1 MNYTLYLRRLD
12 YRIFPLLIIL
22 MIVSLLVIASAD
34 QPAPVSYLE
43 QVVLFTPL
51 VLRQLLSF
59 GLGWMFFFC
68 LSYFD
73 YRKLRQHCVFIYV
86 GIVILLLGLFFTEPI
101 QNVRRWY
108 RLPLINFGIQP
119 SEYAKL
125 ALVITLSYFLEKK
138 AEYIKK
144 TSTIIQAAL
153 IVLLPFALILKQ
165 PDLGTALV
173 LLPITL
179 VMFYF
184 GGIHKK
190 VIIMMGMGGVLLFS
204 VVVCMF
210 LGIISHEKVKP
221 LATAVMKE
229 YQYERLNPD
238 TYHQRSAQIAIAL
251 GSLTG
256 SGWGQSDYTAK
267 HWLPFADTDSVFP
280 AFTEQFG
287 FIGAFILLLVFFGLI
302 YFSFQVT
309 AVAKD
314 LFGRLLSSGIA
325 VYLAIHVI
333 INIGMMCG
341 LLPITGVPLLLIS
354 YGGSSVMATM
364 IAFGI
369 LQSVYVR
376 RYMF

>member
-1 MNYTLYLRRLD
+1 MNYTIYLRRLD
-12 YRIFPLLIIL
+12 YRIFPLLLIL
-22 MIVSLLVIASAD
+22 MVVSLLVIASAD
-34 QPAPVSYLE
+34 QASGYLE
-43 QVVLFTPL
+43 QPVLFTPM
-51 VLRQLLSF
+51 VLKQL
-59 GLGWMFFFC
+59 MFFGFGWALFFF

-73 YRKLRQHCVFIYV
+73 YRKLRQHCFFIYV
-86 GIVILLLGLFFTEPI
+86 GVILLLLGLFLTEPI
-101 QNVRRWY
+101 QHVRRWY
-108 RLPLINFGIQP
+108 RIPIVNFGLQP

-138 AEYIKK
+138 ADHIKK
-144 TSTIIQAAL
+144 LSTIFQAGL
-153 IVLLPFALILKQ
+153 IVLIPFALIVKQ
-165 PDLGTALV
+165 PDLGTSLV

-184 GGIHKK
+184 GGIHKR
-190 VIIMMGMGGVLLFS
+190 VIMMMGIGGFFLFGL
-204 VVVCMF
+204 VVSMF
-210 LGIISHEKVKP
+210 LGIIPHEKVKP
-221 LATAVMKE
+221 LAMTVMKE

-287 FIGAFILLLVFFGLI
+287 FIGAFVLLLVFFGLI

-364 IAFGI
+364 MAFGI

>member
-1 MNYTLYLRRLD
+1 MNYTLYFRRLD
-12 YRIFPLLIIL
+12 YRVLPLLLML
-22 MIVSLLVIASAD
+22 MIGSLLVIASAD
-34 QPAPVSYLE
+34 QPAGYMEERLF
-43 QVVLFTPL
+43 FTPL
-51 VLRQLLSF
+51 VLRQLFFFS
-59 GLGWMFFFC
+59 LGWALFFIF
-68 LSYFD
+68 SYTD
-73 YRKLRQHCVFIYV
+73 YRKLRQYCLPIYI
-86 GIVILLLGLFFTEPI
+86 GTVILLLGLFFTDPI

-108 RLPLINFGIQP
+108 RIPFVNFGLQP

-125 ALVITLSYFLEKK
+125 SLVITLSYFLEKK
-138 AEYIKK
+138 ADHIQRI
-144 TSTIIQAAL
+144 STVLQAGL

-179 VMFYF
+179 VMVYF
-184 GGIHKK
+184 GGMHKK
-190 VIIMMGMGGVLLFS
+190 VIMVMGMGGLALLAIIVS
-204 VVVCMF
+204 MF
-210 LGIISHEKVKP
+210 LGLISHEEVKP
-221 LATAVMKE
+221 VALKVMKE
-229 YQYERLNPD
+229 YQYERLSPH
-238 TYHQRSAQIAIAL
+238 TYHQRAAQIAIAL

-287 FIGAFILLLVFFGLI
+287 FIGAFILLLIFFGLI
-302 YFSFQVT
+302 YFSFQV
-309 AVAKD
+309 AALAKD
-314 LFGRLLSSGIA
+314 FFGRLLSSGIA

-341 LLPITGVPLLLIS
+341 LLPITGVPLLLVS
-354 YGGSSVMATM
+354 YGGSSVMSIM
-364 IAFGI
+364 IAFGV

>member
-1 MNYTLYLRRLD
+1 VVL
-12 YRIFPLLIIL
+12 LLI
-22 MIVSLLVIASAD
+22 
-34 QPAPVSYLE
+34 
-43 QVVLFTPL
+43 
-51 VLRQLLSF
+51 
-59 GLGWMFFFC
+59 
-68 LSYFD
+68 
-73 YRKLRQHCVFIYV
+73 
-86 GIVILLLGLFFTEPI
+86 GLFFTEPI

-125 ALVITLSYFLEKK
+125 ALVISLSYFLEKQS
-138 AEYIKK
+138 EHLKK
-144 TSTIIQAAL
+144 TSTLLKAGL
-153 IVLLPFALILKQ
+153 IVLIPFLLILKQ
-165 PDLGTALV
+165 PDLGTAVV
-173 LLPITL
+173 LLPMTL

-184 GGIHKK
+184 GGVDKK
-190 VIIMMGMGGVLLFS
+190 VVTMMGIGGLVAFS
-204 VVVCMF
+204 FVVAMF
-210 LGIISHEKVKP
+210 LGIIPHEKVKP
-221 LATAVMKE
+221 LALSVMKE

-309 AVAKD
+309 VTAKD

-341 LLPITGVPLLLIS
+341 LLPITGVPLLLVS